1 MKKVRGMIAVLGTAV
16 LMAGAVGCGG
26 GSKESSAAESM
37 SVAIETKAAAS
48 TAEGGAGQRRPRPQ
62 QRPQA
67 AETTAGETTVAE
79 TNAASSSGITLEPQ
93 LLLEKDGIKITA
105 QEWVTDEFWGNGIKL
120 LVEND
125 TDKKVSVSTNALIVN
140 NYMVT
145 DTFVADVA
153 AGKKT
158 NEVMYL
164 DSDELEAA
172 GVDNIGQIEIYFC
185 AYDSESYDTLWD
197 ADVVTLQ
204 TSAYAQMDMTADEE
218 KEGLELF
225 NEAGIRVVGM
235 AVDENSYWGKS
246 ILFYIE
252 NTSDKNVY
260 VSVEDL
266 SINGYMI
273 EPYYSQMLYAG
284 KKAVSAMDLLQN
296 DLDANNIKSIDEVEL
311 KFQVYD
317 AVTFDDI
324 VVSDPISFATE

>member
-48 TAEGGAGQRRPRPQ
+48 TAEESAAETTAAAAKTT
-62 QRPQA
+62 A

-252 NTSDKNVY
+252 NTSDKMFMF
-260 VSVEDL
+260 L
-266 SINGYMI
+266 
-273 EPYYSQMLYAG
+273 
-284 KKAVSAMDLLQN
+284 
-296 DLDANNIKSIDEVEL
+296 
-311 KFQVYD
+311 
-317 AVTFDDI
+317 
-324 VVSDPISFATE
+324 

>member
-1 MKKVRGMIAVLGTAV
+1 MKMKKVRGMIAVLGTAV

-48 TAEGGAGQRRPRPQ
+48 TAEES
-62 QRPQA
+62 A
-67 AETTAGETTVAE
+67 AETTAAAAKTTAAETTVAE
-79 TNAASSSGITLEPQ
+79 TTAASSSGITLEPQ

-105 QEWVTDEFWGNGIKL
+105 QEWVTDEYWGNGIKL

-158 NEVMYL
+158 NEVLYL

-172 GVDNIGQIEIYFC
+172 GVDNIGQIVIYFC

-296 DLDANNIKSIDEVEL
+296 DLDANNIESIDEVEL
-311 KFQVYD
+311 KFKVYD

>member
-48 TAEGGAGQRRPRPQ
+48 TAEESAAETTAAAAKTT
-62 QRPQA
+62 A

-125 TDKKVSVSTNALIVN
+125 TAKKVSVSTNALIVN

-172 GVDNIGQIEIYFC
+172 GV
-185 AYDSESYDTLWD
+185 ESYDTLWD

>member
-1 MKKVRGMIAVLGTAV
+1 MKKVRGIIAVLGTAV

-48 TAEGGAGQRRPRPQ
+48 TAEESAAETTAAAAKTT
-62 QRPQA
+62 A
-67 AETTAGETTVAE
+67 AETTAGATTVAE
-79 TNAASSSGITLEPQ
+79 TTATSSSGITLEHQ

>member
-1 MKKVRGMIAVLGTAV
+1 M
-16 LMAGAVGCGG
+16 
-26 GSKESSAAESM
+26 
-37 SVAIETKAAAS
+37 
-48 TAEGGAGQRRPRPQ
+48 
-62 QRPQA
+62 
-67 AETTAGETTVAE
+67 AETT
-79 TNAASSSGITLEPQ
+79 AASSSGITLEPQ

-218 KEGLELF
+218 KEGL
-225 NEAGIRVVGM
+225 
-235 AVDENSYWGKS
+235 
-246 ILFYIE
+246 
-252 NTSDKNVY
+252 
-260 VSVEDL
+260 
-266 SINGYMI
+266 
-273 EPYYSQMLYAG
+273 
-284 KKAVSAMDLLQN
+284 
-296 DLDANNIKSIDEVEL
+296 
-311 KFQVYD
+311 
-317 AVTFDDI
+317 
-324 VVSDPISFATE
+324 

>member
-1 MKKVRGMIAVLGTAV
+1 
-16 LMAGAVGCGG
+16 
-26 GSKESSAAESM
+26 
-37 SVAIETKAAAS
+37 
-48 TAEGGAGQRRPRPQ
+48 
-62 QRPQA
+62 
-67 AETTAGETTVAE
+67 
-79 TNAASSSGITLEPQ
+79 
-93 LLLEKDGIKITA
+93 
-105 QEWVTDEFWGNGIKL
+105 
-120 LVEND
+120 
-125 TDKKVSVSTNALIVN
+125 
-140 NYMVT
+140 
-145 DTFVADVA
+145 
-153 AGKKT
+153 
-158 NEVMYL
+158 
-164 DSDELEAA
+164 
-172 GVDNIGQIEIYFC
+172 
-185 AYDSESYDTLWD
+185 
-197 ADVVTLQ
+197 
-204 TSAYAQMDMTADEE
+204 
-218 KEGLELF
+218 
-225 NEAGIRVVGM
+225 M